1 MDHLRSQFQFSTTS
15 ANSAGDTA
23 ILDSSSKEQLRP
35 QPHPPSNSRLDRIH
49 SSNLNVEDIESPQ
62 FRSKMTIDE
71 SDKQA
76 IISHPLYPLLV
87 MLLKKCD
94 EATQSIDVPSLES
107 IDSEVRMYFQQQKD
121 DWSPTLSD
129 SDETNEL
136 MVMAIQILRFH
147 LIELKKVQE
156 LCDTFC
162 HKYISTLK
170 HKLQADQLPPTY
182 GAENED
188 SDDSGSGSS
197 RSSHHLISHSPDHIR
212 TLPERHSKMWN
223 PNDATTRIIF

>member
-1 MDHLRSQFQFSTTS
+1 MDHLRSQFQFSATS
-15 ANSAGDTA
+15 ANSAGDPAT
-23 ILDSSSKEQLRP
+23 LDSSSKEQLRP
-35 QPHPPSNSRLDRIH
+35 HPGHPSRLDLNH
-49 SSNLNVEDIESPQ
+49 SGSLNVEDIESPQ
-62 FRSKMTIDE
+62 FRSKMKINE

-107 IDSEVRMYFQQQKD
+107 IDSEVRMYFQQQND

-170 HKLQADQLPPTY
+170 HKLQADQLPPVY

-197 RSSHHLISHSPDHIR
+197 RSGGHHHLISHSPDHIR